1 MAAVERWAAPA
12 AEGRSALPLP
22 SGGGAAAPACPAP
35 GPAPP
40 PAAKRRRTSGGPHL
54 RVAVVCG
61 PSTEGLPLAVVLA
74 ERGHSVVV
82 VDSDAARLESL
93 RDGRLPFLE
102 AGGPEL
108 LARCLRSCPERLQL
122 TGDIQAVSECDVI
135 VVTTG
140 TPVDEHLNPHFRAVE
155 SCVGGLCRHLR
166 GGQTLVLR
174 AALFPG

>member
-22 SGGGAAAPACPAP
+22 SGGGAAAPAC
-35 GPAPP
+35 
-40 PAAKRRRTSGGPHL
+40 PHL